1 MKRFIS
7 SWIPVIL
14 WSIQI
19 FILSS
24 MPNPADILP
33 SALVD
38 FLWTTMIFGQ
48 RLFFLLGPVGHLINF
63 GVLAF
68 LLLRALT
75 WQKPVYRYHITF
87 AFILSFLY
95 GISDE
100 IHQLFVPSRAFQLRD
115 MLINGLG
122 ALIGLAVYTWYDKT
136 KIRRS
141 QREAL
146 LL

>member
-7 SWIPVIL
+7 CWIPVFL
-14 WSIQI
+14 WSFQI
-19 FILSS
+19 FALSS

-33 SALVD
+33 NALIRV
-38 FLWTTMIFGQ
+38 LWRTTIFEQ

-63 GVLAF
+63 CVLAF

-87 AFILSFLY
+87 AFILTFLY
-95 GISDE
+95 GLSDE

-115 MLINGLG
+115 VLVNSLG
-122 ALIGLAVYTWYDKT
+122 AVIGLTAYNWYDKI
-136 KIRRS
+136 KVRRS
-141 QREAL
+141 QKEPL

>member
-1 MKRFIS
+1 MKRLIFC
-7 SWIPVIL
+7 WIPVIF

-24 MPNPADILP
+24 MANPADILP
-33 SALVD
+33 MALIRV
-38 FLWTTMIFGQ
+38 LWRTTIFEQ

-75 WQKPVYRYHITF
+75 WQNPLYQYHATF
-87 AFILSFLY
+87 AFILTFLY
-95 GISDE
+95 GLSDE

-115 MLINGLG
+115 VLVNSLG
-122 ALIGLAVYTWYDKT
+122 AVIGLAAYTWYDKI
-136 KIRRS
+136 KRQRS
-141 QREAL
+141 QRETL

>member
-7 SWIPVIL
+7 CWIPVIL
-14 WSIQI
+14 WSLQI
-19 FILSS
+19 FFLSS
-24 MPNPADILP
+24 MSNPADILP
-33 SALVD
+33 RALIRV
-38 FLWTTMIFGQ
+38 LWRTTIFEQ

-63 GVLAF
+63 GVLAY
-68 LLLRALT
+68 LLVRALA
-75 WQKPVYRYHITF
+75 WQKPLERYHTTF

-115 MLINGLG
+115 VLVNGLG
-122 ALIGLAVYTWYDKT
+122 ALIGLAAYTWYDKF
-136 KIRRS
+136 KGQRS
-141 QREAL
+141 QMEAL